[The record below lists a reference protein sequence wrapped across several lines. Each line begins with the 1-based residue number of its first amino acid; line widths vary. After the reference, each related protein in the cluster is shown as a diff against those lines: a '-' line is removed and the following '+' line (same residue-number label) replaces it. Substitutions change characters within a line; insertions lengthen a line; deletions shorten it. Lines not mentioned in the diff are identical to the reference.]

1 MSNLM
6 PEIDREWPA
15 HLEPIR
21 GDYGP
26 VPQNYARSRSAEPK
40 PEAPP
45 IRRDK
50 FRKSLV
56 KRRDFV
62 PNSEQN
68 S

>member
-15 HLEPIR
+15 HLEPIH

-26 VPQNYARSRSAEPK
+26 VPQHYARSRRALPEA

-45 IRRDK
+45 VSRRK
-50 FRKSLV
+50 WRKSLI
-56 KRRDFV
+56 RRKLQGDR
-62 PNSEQN
+62 E
-68 S
+68 

>member
-26 VPQNYARSRSAEPK
+26 VPKHYALSRSSDPSSRQKDEP
-40 PEAPP
+40 PPAP
-45 IRRDK
+45 RAK
-50 FRKSLV
+50 WRKSLM
-56 KRRDFV
+56 RRKPRGV
-62 PNSEQN
+62 A
-68 S
+68 